1 MDYITPK
8 EAAVLWGVS
17 ERRVQVLCREG
28 KVEGVIKFASTWA
41 IPKDAIKPIDG
52 RVKSSKTIK

>member
-8 EAAVLWGVS
+8 EAAILWGVS

-28 KVEGVIKFASTWA
+28 KVQGVLKFASTWA
-41 IPKDAIKPIDG
+41 IPKEASKPKDG
-52 RVKSSKTIK
+52 RFKANKTIK